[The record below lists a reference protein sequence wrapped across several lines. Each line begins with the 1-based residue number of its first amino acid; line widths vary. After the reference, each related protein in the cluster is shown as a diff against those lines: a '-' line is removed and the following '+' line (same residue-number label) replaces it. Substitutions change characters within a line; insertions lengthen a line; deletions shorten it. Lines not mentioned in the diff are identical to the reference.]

1 MDEPPPP
8 ATLTR
13 VRTSAGDRA
22 TCLRAADEAR
32 QRGGLGGGEEK
43 NYYSS
48 SSSSSCFLSPAT
60 RRAKASSA
68 SAGQQPTAEQVGV
81 PTPPQE
87 ATSANAKM
95 SVGNRRA

>member
-22 TCLRAADEAR
+22 TRLRAADEAR

-43 NYYSS
+43 TSS
-48 SSSSSCFLSPAT
+48 SSSSFFLSPAT